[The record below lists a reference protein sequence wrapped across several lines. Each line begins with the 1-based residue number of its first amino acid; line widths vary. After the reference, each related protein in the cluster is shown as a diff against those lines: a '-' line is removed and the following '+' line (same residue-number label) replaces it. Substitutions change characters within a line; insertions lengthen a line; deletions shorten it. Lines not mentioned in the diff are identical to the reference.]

1 MPAVAFLSGAWKFIS
16 SPFGLVLILALGVF
30 MYGGYKKRQGYAEC
44 KTEWVAANAA
54 ADLAKKDLEAKVART
69 VRELA
74 QKAEAD
80 LEKQKTKF
88 EEILGEYE
96 VELAKRPNNA
106 CLLNDADIRRLRPA
120 R

>member
-1 MPAVAFLSGAWKFIS
+1 MPAVAFLSGAWKLIT
-16 SPFGLVLILALGVF
+16 SPIGLVLILAFAVF
-30 MYGGYKKRQGYAEC
+30 TYGAYKKHQGYAEC

-54 ADLAKKDLEAKVART
+54 ADLAKKKLEADVART

-88 EEILGEYE
+88 DEVLGEYE
-96 VELAKRPNNA
+96 AELAKRPNNA
-106 CLLNDADIRRLRPA
+106 CLLNDADIGRLRP
-120 R
+120 RR